1 MQRTYDFFVFAAQ
14 TNQKKKKKKVVSA
27 MFTLGDGIDS
37 FSLMQD
43 ALSMHFRDKE
53 AEIERLVN
61 V

>member
-1 MQRTYDFFVFAAQ
+1 MTFLYLLHRPT
-14 TNQKKKKKKVVSA
+14 KKKKKKVVSA

-37 FSLMQD
+37 CSLMQD